1 MPTPIGYPLNPLKSV
16 QDYTDQYDQA
26 ALRQQQIQS
35 NALSFQDRQ
44 RALAESQALR
54 NALSSGV
61 DPRTPEGQQKLMT
74 VAPNAAGPV
83 IKSLTDAANVQS
95 QTLLHGAQTNES
107 TARTAKTNLE
117 QQIAKANK
125 AISDIAALSSPD
137 EAVKGINDQVKSG
150 ALDMQKATALLQ
162 SIPQDPAQFGQWQ
175 RKMLLGIL
183 DAKDRLAATKPT
195 VAWEK
200 TGGALVPTQTNPDA
214 GAIGPVSGVAP
225 IPMTQ
230 SPDSKATVGLGYA
243 RLAEEKRKNQESE
256 GGMQYIQ
263 TDQGLVAVPKK
274 PTGDISARVV
284 TGPNDKP
291 LGKPNSLK
299 DAPQTVV
306 KAYTANQSALNQ
318 IDDAI
323 AAVKSN
329 PDAFGLKNFAGD
341 TIMQRVDEKGVGPRA
356 KVADIGSLKIH
367 DRTGAAMSAAESVRL
382 KPFIPSATD
391 TAETAVKKLQGLK
404 QAYEENNVGMEQYY
418 NEDLGF
424 KPITTIKTK
433 KVEASGV
440 PPDIADILKKH
451 GKK

>member
-1 MPTPIGYPLNPLKSV
+1 
-16 QDYTDQYDQA
+16 
-26 ALRQQQIQS
+26 
-35 NALSFQDRQ
+35 
-44 RALAESQALR
+44 
-54 NALSSGV
+54 
-61 DPRTPEGQQKLMT
+61 
-74 VAPNAAGPV
+74 
-83 IKSLTDAANVQS
+83 
-95 QTLLHGAQTNES
+95 
-107 TARTAKTNLE
+107 
-117 QQIAKANK
+117 
-125 AISDIAALSSPD
+125 
-137 EAVKGINDQVKSG
+137 
-150 ALDMQKATALLQ
+150 
-162 SIPQDPAQFGQWQ
+162 
-175 RKMLLGIL
+175 
-183 DAKDRLAATKPT
+183 
-195 VAWEK
+195 
-200 TGGALVPTQTNPDA
+200 
-214 GAIGPVSGVAP
+214 
-225 IPMTQ
+225 MTQ

-323 AAVKSN
+323 AAVQAN

-440 PPDIADILKKH
+440 PADIADILKKH